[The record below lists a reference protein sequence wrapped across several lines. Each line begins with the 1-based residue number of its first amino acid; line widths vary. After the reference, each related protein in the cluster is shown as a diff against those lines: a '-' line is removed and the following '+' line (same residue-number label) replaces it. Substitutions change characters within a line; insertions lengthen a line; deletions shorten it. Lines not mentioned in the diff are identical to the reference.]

1 MDKIDRMLLRAR
13 KLDIVQPYIDYAL
26 DKLTT
31 EELKELIDDDITE
44 DRRNEIL
51 EPVKFINRDPNSPRM
66 KLSRLSEEELG
77 ELIDRYERINEG

>member
-1 MDKIDRMLLRAR
+1 MDKLDRMLLKAQ
-13 KLDIVQPYIDYAL
+13 KLNIVQPYTDYAF

-44 DRRNEIL
+44 DRWNEIL
-51 EPVKFINRDPNSPRM
+51 EPVKFINRDPNSLRM
-66 KLSRLSEEELG
+66 KFSRLSDGELY